1 MPEGRQPRFLP
12 QAELHSTG
20 NYATQV
26 ITMIDKK
33 KKQLI
38 IKKFAVHE
46 NDTGSSEVQI
56 ALLTE
61 EIKSLTEHLKAH
73 KKDFSSRRGLLR
85 KVAERRR
92 LLRYLERENSA
103 GFDELVKKLK
113 LKIAKRKELT
123 SKLLEDEIK
132 EELGEEVKAE
142 TEAVEV

>member
-1 MPEGRQPRFLP
+1 
-12 QAELHSTG
+12 
-20 NYATQV
+20 
-26 ITMIDKK
+26 MIDKK
-33 KKQLI
+33 KKQQI

-103 GFDELVKKLK
+103 GFDELVKCLK
-113 LKIAKRKELT
+113 LKIAKRKELS

-132 EELGEEVKAE
+132 EELGEEIKPE
-142 TEAVEV
+142 TETTEI